1 MNFNRIKAIIIRHL
15 YNFKHNP
22 NRIVDGFYW
31 PVIDLALW
39 GLTSQYIQK
48 ASPGVSNVVLI
59 VLSGLVFW
67 QVVWRG
73 QYEIAV
79 NFLEEIWNHNLSNL
93 FASPLTINEWVVGV
107 FLLGFTKMFFGLGF
121 AALVTWFLYQ
131 INVFQSG
138 LMLIPF
144 LANLLIMGWWVGLLV
159 TSLLVRFGHQIE
171 TIAWAGVYILAPF
184 CAIYYPLAALPLWAQ
199 TISRLVPASYVFEG
213 MREIIAGEP
222 MPWLNLALAW
232 GLNLIYLFL
241 SFLIFKACFNQS
253 RKLGLARLD

>member
-1 MNFNRIKAIIIRHL
+1 MNFNRIKAIIVRHL

-22 NRIVDGFYW
+22 NRLVDSFYW
-31 PVIDLALW
+31 PVIDLTLW

-48 ASPGVSNVVLI
+48 ASLGVSNILLI

-79 NFLEEIWNHNLSNL
+79 NFLEEIWNSNLTNL
-93 FASPLTINEWVVGV
+93 FASPLTTNEWIAGV
-107 FLLGFTKMFFGLGF
+107 FLLGFTKMFVSLSF

-138 LMLIPF
+138 WLLIPF

-171 TIAWAGVYILAPF
+171 TVAWSGVYLLAPF
-184 CAIYYPLAALPLWAQ
+184 CAIYYPVASLPKWAQ
-199 TISRLVPASYVFEG
+199 IIARFLPASWVFEG
-213 MREIIAGEP
+213 MREIINQQQI
-222 MPWLNLALAW
+222 PWE
-232 GLNLIYLFL
+232 NLIL
-241 SFLIFKACFNQS
+241 SFALNFVYLILSFAIFKLCF
-253 RKLGLARLD
+253 RKSQELGLTRLE